1 MKKTYIILAVIVGV
15 LLIFLV
21 PTFSSYNSLVGLEEN
36 VDSKWS
42 DVESEYQ
49 RRSDLIPNLVSTVK
63 GYADHEKS
71 TLDAVV
77 SARAKATSTTIS
89 IDDLNEESLAKYQ
102 AAQGELTSALGRL
115 LAITENYPDLKANQ
129 NFSELQAQLEGTENR
144 IKVSRKYYNDAAQQY
159 NTKIRTFPTN
169 MVASMTG
176 FVKKPYFKAEE
187 GAEKAPKVEF

>member
-1 MKKTYIILAVIVGV
+1 MKKALIILAIVIGI
-15 LLIFLV
+15 LLV
-21 PTFSSYNSLVGLEEN
+21 FSIPCCTAYNGMVISEEN

-71 TLDAVV
+71 TLDAVI
-77 SARAKATSTTIS
+77 SARAKATSTTVS
-89 IDDLNEESLAKYQ
+89 IDNLNEESLAKYQ
-102 AAQGELTSALGRL
+102 AAQGELSSALGRL

-129 NFSELQAQLEGTENR
+129 NFSELQSQLEGTENR
-144 IKVSRKYYNDAAQQY
+144 IKVSRKYYNEAAQEY
-159 NTKIRTFPTN
+159 NVRIRKFPAS
-169 MVASMTG
+169 MIASMTG
-176 FVKKPYFKAEE
+176 FDKKPYFKAEE

>member
-1 MKKTYIILAVIVGV
+1 MKKALIILAAVIGV
-15 LLIFLV
+15 FIVLSI
-21 PTFSSYNSLVGLEEN
+21 PCCTAYNGMVTSEEN

-49 RRSDLIPNLVSTVK
+49 RRSDLIPNLISTVK

-71 TLDAVV
+71 TLDAVI
-77 SARAKATSTTIS
+77 SARAKATSTTVS
-89 IDDLNEESLAKYQ
+89 IDNLNEESLAKYQ
-102 AAQGELTSALGRL
+102 AAQGELSSALGRL

-144 IKVSRKYYNDAAQQY
+144 IKVSRKYYNEAAQEY
-159 NTKIRTFPTN
+159 NVRIRKFP
-169 MVASMTG
+169 ASMIASMSG
-176 FVKKPYFKAEE
+176 FDKKPYFKAEE

>member
-1 MKKTYIILAVIVGV
+1 MKKTYIILAIIVGV

-89 IDDLNEESLAKYQ
+89 IDDLNEESIAKYQ

-129 NFSELQAQLEGTENR
+129 YFAELQAQLEGTENR

>member
-1 MKKTYIILAVIVGV
+1 MKKTYIILAIIVGV

>member
-129 NFSELQAQLEGTENR
+129 NFSKLQAQLEGTENR